1 MPTYVAEQLRET
13 GQGDFFFYWALVVGF
28 LVLFTTQ
35 IVVFEMLVR
44 NFVDAVYG
52 SSASFR
58 RLVHG
63 DPRRFYYPFMVLL
76 AVAIS
81 LIIFTEAAVGLVNW
95 AANMS
100 NLAALVMPLLLMFLI
115 SRLPRPARAS
125 WWSYVLLIAVSVY
138 FGYFFLN
145 FIVGEF
151 SGGDTDLSFW

>member
-1 MPTYVAEQLRET
+1 
-13 GQGDFFFYWALVVGF
+13 VVGF

-52 SSASFR
+52 SSAWFR
-58 RLVHG
+58 RVVHG

-76 AVAIS
+76 AVVIS

-100 NLAALVMPLLLMFLI
+100 NLAALIMPLLLMFLI
-115 SRLPRPARAS
+115 SKLPRPARAS
-125 WWSYVLLIAVSVY
+125 WWSYLILILVSIY

-151 SGGDTDLSFW
+151 TDSDLSFW